1 MAFLLFFKPMSV
13 YFFFFFNILMNIFL
27 SLTSGGRSKRKDS
40 LAHCD
45 LLCKSYKSIFT
56 QSWAKRRSVK
66 INQSIPPPHP
76 CLRPPRGRFFW
87 AGLGHPLTADWCKR
101 SSIYSFLRWHWSCTT
116 PRHKLSSRD
125 WVWRRQNLW
134 CFCYCCYW
142 YFVAL
147 FSLGNQTPVF
157 FFFASNL
164 GRRKK
169 SKQKTALS
177 LATVHIHIIIIIW
190 KLKWWQWGGGL
201 RLPDAE
207 LISGSG
213 NERTNALLVYTVDEH
228 FRIESGLI
236 QFQLTVKVS
245 ENSFLCYIPECF

>member
-1 MAFLLFFKPMSV
+1 MLKSINQYRLPTPASDPPEVVSSEQALATHWQ
-13 YFFFFFNILMNIFL
+13 
-27 SLTSGGRSKRKDS
+27 LTDANAAQFIHFCDDTGVALRRVTSFRLGTGFEGGRI
-40 LAHCD
+40 CD
-45 LLCKSYKSIFT
+45 AFAIVAIDILLPSFHWGIKPLC
-56 QSWAKRRSVK
+56 
-66 INQSIPPPHP
+66 
-76 CLRPPRGRFFW
+76 FF
-87 AGLGHPLTADWCKR
+87 
-101 SSIYSFLRWHWSCTT
+101 
-116 PRHKLSSRD
+116 
-125 WVWRRQNLW
+125 V
-134 CFCYCCYW
+134 
-142 YFVAL
+142 
-147 FSLGNQTPVF
+147 
-157 FFFASNL
+157 FFASNL